1 MSPFLFV
8 SFCNW
13 VQMKQNETYFFSFE
27 IKPIDSDLL
36 ISTEDAEN
44 VTIFIRFFL

>member
-13 VQMKQNETYFFSFE
+13 VQMKQNLFFHFRDKAYYKVCKKS
-27 IKPIDSDLL
+27 KYMM
-36 ISTEDAEN
+36 TH
-44 VTIFIRFFL
+44 